1 MNAMPPGWYPDP
13 GLRPVV
19 RYWDGTRWTDQT
31 LSASTTSD
39 SGSLKTSL
47 PAWGW
52 VLIAVVSTAL
62 LAALVTTTV
71 VPRLRSAPHSDRELS
86 VNTAP
91 SDDPVRSDVIPE
103 LVLPP
108 GTTRIDGPSSGG
120 VEYWRV
126 PLPHAEVVDRLRV
139 QLPVGRPYGRL
150 AWCGESVS
158 DRPPNGSVD
167 WMWGTDPDYLGV
179 LIQHGPQPD
188 YTRVSIGFD
197 GSPLACH
204 R

>member
-1 MNAMPPGWYPDP
+1 
-13 GLRPVV
+13 
-19 RYWDGTRWTDQT
+19 
-31 LSASTTSD
+31 
-39 SGSLKTSL
+39 
-47 PAWGW
+47 
-52 VLIAVVSTAL
+52 VLSTAL
-62 LAALVTTTV
+62 LAGLVSAIV
-71 VPRLRSAPHSDRELS
+71 MPRLRFASHSDRES
-86 VNTAP
+86 SANPTP
-91 SDDPVRSDVIPE
+91 SIEQVRSEVVPE
-103 LVLPP
+103 LTLPP

-126 PLPHAEVVDRLRV
+126 PLPYAEVVDRLRR
-139 QLPVGRPYGRL
+139 QLPVGRPYGHL

-167 WMWGTDPDYLGV
+167 WMWGAEPDYLGV

-197 GSPLACH
+197 GSPSACH